1 MDYKKATIHHM
12 FRNARKY
19 RNPLEKKMS
28 QLPKGWIYITK
39 NGTYD
44 TMTPEERE
52 KFSEGIKNRQIQ
64 QVMDNYVA
72 RFVSRKREE
81 LERDGYTEEEI
92 EAHIEDIFY
101 KEEESYD
108 TDGYD
113 DDEYYSSDSYDN

>member
-72 RFVSRKREE
+72 TFVSRKREE

-92 EAHIEDIFY
+92 EEHIEELFY
-101 KEEESYD
+101 KYEDSYD